1 MIAARLLLAALHM
14 QPTAPTTGDVFCDDI
29 RTMFASAMQRQ
40 PFQDLRSRAFLPR
53 LLNDCVADAA
63 GYVCEQRRARAGQ
76 TRDVYARRIR
86 QCMSAW
92 PQATTFREIDLHG
105 NDEIVIQASAFQ
117 ARVVSQRAG
126 RFYTIVIAIRAV
138 ELPSAPRPR

>member
-1 MIAARLLLAALHM
+1 MIAAPLLLAALHM
-14 QPTAPTTGDVFCDDI
+14 QPTAPATGDAFCDDI
-29 RTMFASAMQRQ
+29 RTMLASAMERQ
-40 PFQDLRSRAFLPR
+40 PFQDLRRRAFLPR
-53 LLNDCVADAA
+53 LLNDCVADSA

-76 TRDVYARRIR
+76 TRDVYAQRIR
-86 QCMSAW
+86 QCMPAW
-92 PQATTFREIDLHG
+92 PPAATFREIDLHG

-138 ELPSAPRPR
+138 ELPSAPPPR